1 MVIDSQLAADTRIID
16 LSATSCRSSG
26 LEGDVRETEHRKT
39 KLERQTRSVKDKH
52 EERDRDRQTEAERVT
67 DRKIID
73 EDTENRRQRKKKT
86 LERQAG
92 RKANTK

>member
-1 MVIDSQLAADTRIID
+1 MVIDSQLTADTRIID
-16 LSATSCRSSG
+16 LSAMSCRSSG

-39 KLERQTRSVKDKH
+39 KLERQTSVKDKH
-52 EERDRDRQTEAERVT
+52 EERDRDRQTEAERVK

-73 EDTENRRQRKKKT
+73 EDIENQRQSKEKT
-86 LERQAG
+86 LERQVG